1 MGDVVALHP
10 ERSFCS
16 LSSGL
21 QGGSE
26 GSLRRGRRSWPR
38 RRARVGLLRLREA
51 SGQLRYDHPMSG
63 SVSVGG
69 QAIVKGLAG
78 GEAANDTTAAEAT
91 ALAGNDQLARSD
103 NGPQNRSSS
112 QGERSAEWP
121 FQLRS
126 VRGQCSAFEITY
138 HERIDKVS
146 LPHGETRLS
155 TRRCPRTW
163 PCWLSKPPTRRRE

>member
-16 LSSGL
+16 LSRGL

-91 ALAGNDQLARSD
+91 ALAGTTNWHDLIR
-103 NGPQNRSSS
+103 
-112 QGERSAEWP
+112 
-121 FQLRS
+121 
-126 VRGQCSAFEITY
+126 
-138 HERIDKVS
+138 
-146 LPHGETRLS
+146 
-155 TRRCPRTW
+155 
-163 PCWLSKPPTRRRE
+163 